1 MKTFRVARIATAG
14 AIMAL
19 TACSASSP
27 ELLKADGVERV
38 SVDRSAYTAELR
50 SFRAS
55 ALGLGEALLAD
66 GGDGSSGNVV
76 SSPGSLLIALAMLRA
91 GASGETAAEMDRVLQ
106 LPAEKRDEAMNAVL
120 TSLEKFDGDPGAVD
134 EDNPPRK
141 PVMHAA
147 NGLFVDKGVPTG
159 ESFLD
164 TLARHYGTG
173 VYPVD
178 FSDEGATKPAIDA
191 WVNRNTGGRIKEA
204 PAKYDRRNTFSLL
217 NSLYFA
223 AAWRAPFDPNDTSDL
238 PFTTAAGEEID
249 VPAMHNELSM
259 KYAEGP
265 GWRGVDL
272 PYADGFVMR
281 LVLPDAG
288 ADAGTAPSP
297 RPASAA
303 FGATQLMEIADAFDA
318 ASLETVQ
325 IQLPRWDHKCSFDLR
340 KVFESLGLHKTLT
353 TTEDFNNIQPK
364 MMITQAAQAAN
375 ITVAEKGTIAAA
387 VTQINGEV
395 TSAQPQPERTIDFD
409 RPFHYQIV
417 HVETG
422 LPLFMGTVADPRS

>member
-1 MKTFRVARIATAG
+1 MFRLQRMVALGTVLAVAG
-14 AIMAL
+14 CAAP
-19 TACSASSP
+19 APAPAPP
-27 ELLKADGVERV
+27 ELVTADGVERV
-38 SVDRSAYTAELR
+38 SVGRAAYAAELR
-50 SFRAS
+50 AFRAS
-55 ALGLGEALLAD
+55 SFVLGEALLND
-66 GGDGSSGNVV
+66 GGDGSNGNVV

-106 LPAEKRDEAMNAVL
+106 LPAEKRDEAMNSVL
-120 TSLEKFDGDPGAVD
+120 RALEKFDGDPGAVD
-134 EDNPPRK
+134 EENPPRK

-159 ESFLD
+159 KSFLD

-191 WVNRNTGGRIKEA
+191 WVNRNTGGRIKVA
-204 PAKYDRRNTFSLL
+204 PAKYNPDNTFSLL

-223 AAWRAPFDPNDTSDL
+223 AAWRAPFDPNATSDL

-249 VPAMHNELSM
+249 APAMHNELRT
-259 KYAEGP
+259 KYSEGA
-265 GWRGVDL
+265 GWQGVDL

-281 LVLPDAG
+281 LVLPEDT
-288 ADAGTAPSP
+288 ADPAA
-297 RPASAA
+297 RPAPAV
-303 FGATQLMEIADAFDA
+303 FGAEKLTEIADSFDTA
-318 ASLETVQ
+318 RLATVQ
-325 IQLPRWDHKCSFDLR
+325 IQLPRWDHRSSFDLR
-340 KVFESLGLHKTLT
+340 KVFESLGLQKTLD
-353 TTEDFNNIQPK
+353 TTEDFNNIQPQ

-387 VTQINGEV
+387 VTQINGMV
-395 TSAQPQPERTIDFD
+395 TSAPPQPEQTIDFD

-422 LPLFMGTVADPRS
+422 LPLFMGTVADPR

>member
-1 MKTFRVARIATAG
+1 M
-14 AIMAL
+14 MAL
-19 TACSASSP
+19 GAVLAVAGCAAPAPP
-27 ELLKADGVERV
+27 ELLTADGVERV
-38 SVDRSAYTAELR
+38 SVDRAAYAAELR
-50 SFRAS
+50 SFRSS

-66 GGDGSSGNVV
+66 GGDGSNGNVV

-91 GASGETAAEMDRVLQ
+91 GASGESAAEMDSVLQ
-106 LPAEKRDEAMNAVL
+106 LPAANRDEAMNAVL
-120 TSLEKFDGDPGAVD
+120 TSLEKFDGDPGSVD

-147 NGLFVDKGVPTG
+147 NGLFVDKDVPTG

-164 TLARHYGTG
+164 TLARHFGTG

-204 PAKYDRRNTFSLL
+204 PAKYDPSNTFSLL

-223 AAWRAPFDPNDTSDL
+223 AAWRVPFDPNDTSDL
-238 PFTTAAGEEID
+238 PFTTAVGEEID
-249 VPAMHNELSM
+249 GPAMHNEVEM
-259 KYAEGP
+259 KYAEGA
-265 GWRGVDL
+265 GWQGVDL

-281 LVLPDAG
+281 LVLPEAG
-288 ADAGTAPSP
+288 ADAPADAGS

-303 FGATQLMEIADAFDA
+303 FSADKLTEIADSFDTA
-318 ASLETVQ
+318 GLETVQ

-340 KVFESLGLHKTLT
+340 KVFESLGLQKTLN
-353 TTEDFNNIQPK
+353 TTEEFNNIQPK

-387 VTQINGEV
+387 VTQINGAV
-395 TSAQPQPERTIDFD
+395 TSAPPRPERTIDFD

-422 LPLFMGTVADPRS
+422 LPLFMGTVADPR